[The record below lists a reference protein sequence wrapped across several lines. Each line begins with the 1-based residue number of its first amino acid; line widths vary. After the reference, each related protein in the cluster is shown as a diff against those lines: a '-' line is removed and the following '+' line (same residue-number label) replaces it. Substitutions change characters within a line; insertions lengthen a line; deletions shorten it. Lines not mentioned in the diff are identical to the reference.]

1 MGQQEKET
9 TPQTTRKLIGVRLFG
24 DWRLT
29 PWIGVVSPFDICP
42 LNLFLLWNCSSSSAV
57 KSELPKFQFF
67 QKIGRN

>member
-1 MGQQEKET
+1 MAQQEKET

-42 LNLFLLWNCSSSSAV
+42 LNLFLL
-57 KSELPKFQFF
+57 
-67 QKIGRN
+67 

>member
-24 DWRLT
+24 NWSSIT
-29 PWIGVVSPFDICP
+29 FDICP